1 MNEIFENL
9 YEMTAFSNIIAEPQF
24 LIMYAIAFVLLYLG
38 IKKQYE
44 PLLLVP
50 IAFGVLLANF
60 PGGDMG
66 VIQADENGMVM
77 INGVMKNIWEM
88 PLHDIAHE
96 LGLMNFIYYMLIKT
110 GFLPPIIFM
119 GVGALTDF
127 GPMLRNLRLSIFGAA
142 AQLGIF
148 TVLLVSILMGFT
160 PKEAASLGIIGGA
173 DGPTAIFTTIKLAP
187 HLLGPIAIA
196 AYSYMALVPVII
208 PLVVKLLC
216 SKKEL
221 SINMKEQEKKY
232 PSKTEIKN
240 LRVLKIIFPIV
251 VTTVVALFVPSAVP
265 LIGMLMFG
273 NLVKEIGSNTFRL
286 FDAASNSIMNAATI
300 FLGLSVGATMTT
312 EAFLNWTTIGIV
324 IGGFLA
330 FALSIT
336 GGILFVK
343 LVNLF
348 SKKKI
353 NPLIGATGL
362 SAVPMASRAA
372 NEDLF
377 IMSISMQNHGGYT
390 EKYDNFDEKV
400 RLLGLNYP
408 DVNQY
413 LSLVHESDS
422 ALEYLISYFQNVDDP
437 VEIVFFG
444 DHQPSLSSSFYP
456 NLNGKGLS
464 GLTEDELED
473 LYTIPFFIWTNYEST
488 EVELPVTSINY
499 LSTLA
504 LERAGIELPA
514 YNQFLADMMET
525 IPAINSRGYYSKS
538 AGGFLH
544 IEEATG
550 EEADWIRNYNILQY
564 NNMFDKKEKSE
575 VFFPYLK

>member
-1 MNEIFENL
+1 MNEIFQNL

-66 VIQADENGMVM
+66 VIQADENGL
-77 INGVMKNIWEM
+77 INVHGVMRNIWEM

-119 GVGALTDF
+119 G
-127 GPMLRNLRLSIFGAA
+127 
-142 AQLGIF
+142 
-148 TVLLVSILMGFT
+148 GFT
-160 PKEAASLGIIGGA
+160 PKEAASFCIIGGA

-221 SINMKEQEKKY
+221 RINMKEQEKKY
-232 PSKTEIKN
+232 PSNMEIKN

-251 VTTVVALFVPSAVP
+251 VTTVVALFVPSSVP

-273 NLVKEIGSNTFRL
+273 NLVKEIGTNTFRL

-300 FLGLSVGATMTT
+300 FLGLSVGATMTS
-312 EAFLNWTTIGIV
+312 EAFLNLTTIGIV

-330 FALSIT
+330 FALSIA
-336 GGILFVK
+336 GGIFFVK
-343 LVNLF
+343 IFNLF
-348 SKKKI
+348 TKKKI

-362 SAVPMASRAA
+362 SAVPMASRVA
-372 NEDLF
+372 NEIALQYDPKNHVLQYC
-377 IMSISMQNHGGYT
+377 MASNISGVIG
-390 EKYDNFDEKV
+390 
-400 RLLGLNYP
+400 
-408 DVNQY
+408 
-413 LSLVHESDS
+413 S
-422 ALEYLISYFQNVDDP
+422 AVAAGVLIS
-437 VEIVFFG
+437 
-444 DHQPSLSSSFYP
+444 
-456 NLNGKGLS
+456 
-464 GLTEDELED
+464 
-473 LYTIPFFIWTNYEST
+473 
-488 EVELPVTSINY
+488 
-499 LSTLA
+499 
-504 LERAGIELPA
+504 
-514 YNQFLADMMET
+514 FL
-525 IPAINSRGYYSKS
+525 G
-538 AGGFLH
+538 
-544 IEEATG
+544 
-550 EEADWIRNYNILQY
+550 
-564 NNMFDKKEKSE
+564 
-575 VFFPYLK
+575 